1 MKKMLRIAAAL
12 AALLAMTNFI
22 GCKNDDDDDGDVA
35 TVAVDKVEITSTE
48 TDVEVGKTITL
59 TAKVSPENA
68 TDKTVTWT
76 SDNNEVAT
84 VKDGVVT
91 GVKAG
96 EATITASAGG
106 KNATVKVTVKAAATS
121 GGETTTIAVTEVKI
135 TSTVTEVKV
144 GETITL
150 TAEVLPADAT
160 NKTVAWTSSDNTV
173 ATVKDG
179 VVTGVKAGET
189 TITASA
195 GGKNATVKVTVKA
208 AATSGGET
216 GGETG
221 GSTGGETGGET
232 GTTTGFENTYWVLE
246 EEVSDVSGIKITLKN
261 IVYTYIKDSTNGTI
275 YFANIDSAM
284 EELIKT
290 DGGTRTVTYEG
301 ATGDEF
307 KYTVDGKNI
316 TLTATAEGK
325 TTLTGTIVDENT
337 LKITDNSDGE
347 PIEYTLK
354 KATAAPTEATVTV
367 EITAVPSTKVLDVA
381 YDLTKDLPAAITT
394 TDAFISADWA
404 APTAAPETNDIT
416 WTWVA
421 TSTRKVK
428 NNGGLQVSNGSSAED
443 MITLSADSDF
453 TVTVTYKFAGA
464 YAADKIRCITVG
476 DESDSMTT
484 DTDRNK
490 EYTLTTT
497 AAKTATIAMNGM
509 KLLKVETKA
518 AN

>member
-22 GCKNDDDDDGDVA
+22 GCKNDDDDDGDV
-35 TVAVDKVEITSTE
+35 
-48 TDVEVGKTITL
+48 
-59 TAKVSPENA
+59 
-68 TDKTVTWT
+68 
-76 SDNNEVAT
+76 
-84 VKDGVVT
+84 
-91 GVKAG
+91 
-96 EATITASAGG
+96 
-106 KNATVKVTVKAAATS
+106 
-121 GGETTTIAVTEVKI
+121 AVTEVKI

-208 AATSGGET
+208 AATS
-216 GGETG
+216 
-221 GSTGGETGGET
+221 GGETGGET

-367 EITAVPSTKVLDVA
+367 EITAVPSTKLNVLMDVA
-381 YDLTKDLPAAITT
+381 TLVFADVTEGLADTAASDKNGTYMIPASTTILGALTPAKDDKAFWYTDKARTKISALQLNGEGALNFTLSGAATVKVTFLSTGDTNTSAITVNG
-394 TDAFISADWA
+394 
-404 APTAAPETNDIT
+404 TAN
-416 WTWVA
+416 
-421 TSTRKVK
+421 S
-428 NNGGLQVSNGSSAED
+428 
-443 MITLSADSDF
+443 
-453 TVTVTYKFAGA
+453 VTG
-464 YAADKIRCITVG
+464 
-476 DESDSMTT
+476 
-484 DTDRNK
+484 
-490 EYTLTTT
+490 
-497 AAKTATIAMNGM
+497 KTATEFTWEISEAGDYSILSSGTSNARIT
-509 KLLKVETKA
+509 KLSIVEK
-518 AN
+518 